1 MVIIGGQEATT
12 STAGTSGAAGT
23 AEAGGTSGAPIGAGT
38 TVEVHCRFDQR
49 WTTGFTVV
57 DVSDLG
63 YRIRRT
69 SDGSVLPAWFPRE
82 QLRPLRRRS
91 PSGFAPPS

>member
-1 MVIIGGQEATT
+1 MVIIGGQGVTSATT
-12 STAGTSGAAGT
+12 AAV
-23 AEAGGTSGAPIGAGT
+23 GAPIGAGT

-57 DVSDLG
+57 DVSELG

-82 QLRPLRRRS
+82 QLRPLRHPS
-91 PSGFAPPS
+91 PSGFAPPP